1 MVTTRFAPSPTGF
14 LHIGNVRAAL
24 MNFLLAKKSK
34 GVFIL
39 RIDDTDQER
48 SKQEYVDAIQR
59 DLEWLGLEW
68 DRIEYQSSRL
78 ELYNSASDK
87 LRSLD
92 LLYEC
97 FETPSELDLKRKK
110 QLNMGKPPVYD
121 RAALTLSVDEKL
133 DLKNERG
140 DGHWRFKLE
149 QNRIEWIDGIL
160 NDMSIDAASV
170 SDPVLIRAD
179 GQYLYTLA
187 SVVDDIEMGIT
198 NVVRGSD
205 HVTNTATQIQ
215 MIKALGGDIPEF
227 AHHSLLTGPG
237 GEPLSKRLGKLAL
250 KDLRD
255 EGIEPAALFSLMA
268 RLGSSQP
275 VELRVTLDEVAKDFD
290 LSIFGSAPT
299 KFDEKDL
306 YPLTHRYLQTM
317 TLGDVQQKLDSLG
330 VPKVLAQSFWDI
342 VRENI
347 DTLND
352 LSVWWNIFSK
362 GAEPVIDANDQEF
375 IEKAMSIIP
384 AAPFDEYTWSKWT
397 EEVKQL
403 TGRKGKQLFM
413 PLRLA
418 LTGKERG
425 PDMAKV
431 LPLLQNIKAK

>member
-1 MVTTRFAPSPTGF
+1 
-14 LHIGNVRAAL
+14 
-24 MNFLLAKKSK
+24 
-34 GVFIL
+34 
-39 RIDDTDQER
+39 
-48 SKQEYVDAIQR
+48 
-59 DLEWLGLEW
+59 
-68 DRIEYQSSRL
+68 
-78 ELYNSASDK
+78 
-87 LRSLD
+87 
-92 LLYEC
+92 
-97 FETPSELDLKRKK
+97 
-110 QLNMGKPPVYD
+110 
-121 RAALTLSVDEKL
+121 
-133 DLKNERG
+133 
-140 DGHWRFKLE
+140 
-149 QNRIEWIDGIL
+149 
-160 NDMSIDAASV
+160 
-170 SDPVLIRAD
+170 
-179 GQYLYTLA
+179 
-187 SVVDDIEMGIT
+187 
-198 NVVRGSD
+198 
-205 HVTNTATQIQ
+205 
-215 MIKALGGDIPEF
+215 MIKALGGNIPYF

-250 KDLRD
+250 KDLRE

-275 VELRVTLDEVAKDFD
+275 VELRVTLDEIAKDFD

-306 YPLTHRYLQTM
+306 FPLTHRYLQTM

-362 GAEPVIDANDQEF
+362 GAEPVIDVNDQEF

>member
-97 FETPSELDLKRKK
+97 FETPLELDLKRKK

-215 MIKALGGDIPEF
+215 MIKALGGDMPYF

-250 KDLRD
+250 KDLRE

-275 VELRVTLDEVAKDFD
+275 VELRVTLDEIAKDFD

-299 KFDEKDL
+299 KFDEKEL

-330 VPKVLAQSFWDI
+330 VPKVLAQCFWDI
-342 VRENI
+342 VRENV